1 MKKILCLLFG
11 VLFFMSCTKEEQLN
25 DELSDSFGLS
35 QEDIVLKSKLND
47 AAIIV
52 SNIITDPLVYK
63 ELLELTSN
71 KDGDNQVSFKQIFTE
86 DASKGAGLF
95 LSFKKSFLSET
106 NKKGSIADLE
116 NLTSYLIDN
125 DCYLYCPYPEEF
137 YPEGIKTLTVAAH
150 PIDNEFEGVGYVLNG
165 SKSER
170 VLVNE
175 DYADRH
181 PVLLIMPK
189 DELIIEDDPGAG
201 GTGYEPPVPTNPN
214 VKIHE
219 VKVGKFWCAYDCS
232 GLFEGDYDIHILR
245 GEAGS
250 YNVIENTLDKG
261 NFPVDIPFKYPRK
274 YAKAARRGWNK
285 YCNGGWYNVNTV
297 WESDWSVDKVQ
308 QAIFIYEYDQKGKI
322 SVSAVVKRLVK
333 VALDSVGD
341 LSKEL
346 TLSGSVE
353 SEFKGTSLGL
363 SEWNRDWFYITNRN
377 KNLGDPMK
385 DGVVIRQTNPQVKFT
400 MYDRVLQY

>member
-71 KDGDNQVSFKQIFTE
+71 KDGDNQISFKQIFTE

-219 VKVGKFWCAYDCS
+219 VKVGKFWCAYDCR
-232 GLFEGDYDIHILR
+232 GLFEGDWEINICR
-245 GEAGS
+245 ISPGT
-250 YNVIENTLDKG
+250 YNPLTDQLDAPTK
-261 NFPVDIPFKYPRK
+261 VHIPFKYPKK
-274 YAKAARRGWNK
+274 YAKAARKGWNK

-308 QAIFIYEYDQKGKI
+308 QAIYIYEYDPKGKA
-322 SVSAVVKRLVK
+322 SMSAIVKRAIK
-333 VALDSVGD
+333 AKLDTVGEV
-341 LSKEL
+341 SNER
-346 TLSGSVE
+346 TLSGTVE
-353 SEFKGTSLGL
+353 FEFKGTSLGVA
-363 SEWNRDWFYITNRN
+363 EWNRDWFYITNRN
-377 KNLGDPMK
+377 TTLGDPMK
-385 DGVVIRQTNPQVKFT
+385 DGVVIRKTNPQVKFT
-400 MYDRVLQY
+400 MHDRVLQY